1 MVGVCGSFFSMKQV
15 DSLVERWDEEKQLE
29 FQEIESMK

>member
-15 DSLVERWDEEKQLE
+15 DLLVERWDEEEQLE
-29 FQEIESMK
+29 FQEMESMK

>member
-15 DSLVERWDEEKQLE
+15 VERWDEEEQLE
-29 FQEIESMK
+29 FQEMESMK